1 MPRVGGEAS
10 AIQLEAEQFL
20 RILRLQML
28 LIHQIP
34 IIVASAHSAIVLSFL
49 SVRSRVVVIRRR
61 QRVYWLSARYER
73 VKK

>member
-34 IIVASAHSAIVLSFL
+34 IIVASAHFAIVFAFL
-49 SVRSRVVVIRRR
+49 SVCSRGVLIRRG
-61 QRVYWLSARYER
+61 
-73 VKK
+73 